1 MKISN
6 IAKQIPESMTL
17 AISAKAKQLK
27 AEGRS
32 IIGFTAGEPDF
43 DTPDFIKEEAKIAL
57 DVGFTKY
64 TPASG
69 TVELKKAI
77 AEKLERDNGLTYDAS
92 EIIVSSGAKSSLY
105 YAMLAVLD
113 AGEEVVVPTP
123 IWLTYPELVKMCGC
137 KPVFVDT
144 KKTDYKLTADG
155 LLSAVTDKT
164 RLLILNTPCNP
175 TGVVYTSDELEAL
188 AKVIVEKDI
197 YVISDE
203 IYEKL
208 VYGVKH
214 VSIAQFGDEIK
225 KRTIIVNGMS
235 KSYSMTGWRVGYAA
249 ADKEVVKAMT
259 NIQSHAAGNTCSIA
273 QYASVRAV
281 REGEQFSTDAR
292 NIFAA
297 RRLLMIEFA
306 KRLKDVKFVMPEG
319 AFYLFMDVSAYYGKY
334 YKGKKIDGSVSFA
347 ECILD
352 EGVALIPGA
361 PFGDDDCVR
370 LSYAVAEND
379 IVKGFERISAF
390 LEKLSDR

>member
-6 IAKQIPESMTL
+6 TAKQIPESMTL

-43 DTPDFIKEEAKIAL
+43 DTPDFIKEAAVSAL
-57 DVGFTKY
+57 ENGFTKY

-69 TVELKKAI
+69 IADLKAVIKD
-77 AEKLERDNGLTYDAS
+77 KLKRDNGLEYNCDQ
-92 EIIVSSGAKSSLY
+92 IIISSGAKSSLY
-105 YAMLAVLD
+105 YALLAVLD
-113 AGEEVVVPTP
+113 AGDEVIIPTP
-123 IWLTYPELVKMCGC
+123 IWLTYPELVKMSGA

-144 KKTDYKLTADG
+144 KATGYKLTAEALED
-155 LLSAVTDKT
+155 AITEKT
-164 RLLILNTPCNP
+164 ALLILNTPCNP
-175 TGVVYTSDELEAL
+175 TGVVYTEDELKKIAEVA
-188 AKVIVEKDI
+188 VRKDI
-197 YVISDE
+197 YVLSDE

-214 VSIAQFGDEIK
+214 VSIAALGEDV
-225 KRTIIVNGMS
+225 KRKTILVNGMS
-235 KSYSMTGWRVGYAA
+235 KSYSMTGWRVGYTAA
-249 ADKEVVKAMT
+249 EKEIIKAMT

-273 QYASVRAV
+273 QYASVSAV
-281 REGEQFSTDAR
+281 RDGEQFAVDAR

-306 KRLKDVKFVMPEG
+306 KRLPKVTFVEPQG
-319 AFYLFMDVSAYYGKY
+319 AFYLFMDVSAYYGKSY
-334 YKGKKIDGSVSFA
+334 NGRKINGSVDFA

-361 PFGDDDCVR
+361 PFGDDASVR

-379 IVKGFERISAF
+379 IVKGFERIGAF
-390 LEKLSDR
+390 LKKLV